1 LPDIAAVRATL
12 RTFDRTKM
20 LSLGRQPT
28 ACCPD
33 PEFRPAGTDQPL
45 IPATLNYYL
54 IVNLAISEDF
64 VSSPS
69 GATLL
74 KQP

>member
-28 ACCPD
+28 ARLAVLIPK
-33 PEFRPAGTDQPL
+33 FRPAGTDQPL

-69 GATLL
+69 GA
-74 KQP
+74 